1 MKHTASFDDFLKDV
15 VNLNTT
21 RLNLLDE
28 SFEAIK
34 KFIRSSTYK
43 AKISSYYR
51 HGSWAH
57 QTIIR
62 PVDGRAFD
70 ADIVMFVQPVD
81 GWDACDYINELARLF
96 EGSSTYKDKVR
107 RYSHCVTIEYAG
119 ERKMDIAPCVLGR
132 VTEETVE
139 VCNRITNAFEKSAP
153 EDYTTWIRGKNTIS
167 GRNHLRKITRLLKYV
182 RDTKETFTCPS
193 FLFTTLLGS
202 QLDASDKDSDAHAL
216 KDLPSALTT
225 VMRRLDD
232 WLQAR
237 PSIPFVSN
245 PALLDE
251 NQATVWDDT
260 KYQNFRAQMHR
271 YRGWI
276 DDALAEEND
285 TESLKKWRRVFG
297 DDFAKT
303 KVVKEEASA
312 SDRALATLDDVDIA
326 RERGLSALPPEV
338 AAPSWRRSPSW
349 RVANVQMT
357 ATVAAWLSPY
367 EHGRLLKRVASGDG
381 LQPNQYLR
389 FEARLLGGADMSGYR
404 TEWRVTNT
412 GPVARTS
419 GKLRGGFV
427 PSSPAH
433 TRWEQLTY
441 RGVHMVEAFVIRV
454 SDEYQVAVSK
464 PFYVVIE

>member
-1 MKHTASFDDFLKDV
+1 MKHISSFDDFLKDV

-21 RLNLLDE
+21 RLNLLDD

-34 KFIRSSTYK
+34 KFIRDSDYK

-62 PVDGRAFD
+62 PVAGRAFD
-70 ADIVMFVQPVD
+70 ADIVMFVQPVE
-81 GWDACDYINELARLF
+81 GWGARDYINELARVF
-96 EGSSTYKDKVR
+96 ESSSTYKDKVR
-107 RYSHCVTIEYAG
+107 RFSHCVTIEYAG

-132 VTEETVE
+132 ITEEAVE
-139 VCNRITNAFEKSAP
+139 VCNRTTNAFEDSAP
-153 EDYTTWIRGKNTIS
+153 EGYTTWIREKNTIS
-167 GRNHLRKITRLLKYV
+167 GKNHLRKITRLLKYV
-182 RDTKETFTCPS
+182 RDTKGTFTCPS

-202 QLDASDKDSDAHAL
+202 QLYANDKDSDAF
-216 KDLPSALTT
+216 KDLPSALAM

-237 PSIPFVSN
+237 PSVPYVSN
-245 PALLDE
+245 PALPAE

-271 YRGWI
+271 YREWI
-276 DDALAEEND
+276 DDALAEENES
-285 TESLKKWRRVFG
+285 ESLKKWRRIFG
-297 DDFAKT
+297 DEFAKA

-312 SDRALATLDDVDIA
+312 SDRGLATLDDVDIA

-338 AAPSWRRSPSW
+338 AAPSWRHAPRW
-349 RVANVQMT
+349 RVSNLQMT
-357 ATVAAWLSPY
+357 ATVAAWLAPY
-367 EHGRLLKRVASGDG
+367 ERGRLLKRVASGEG

-389 FEARLLGGADMSGYR
+389 FEAQLLGGADMGGYR

-412 GPVARTS
+412 GPVARTKKS
-419 GKLRGGFV
+419 LRGEFV
-427 PSSPAH
+427 SSSPAH
-433 TRWEQLTY
+433 TRWEHLSF
-441 RGVHMVEAFVIRV
+441 RGVHMVEAFVIRE